1 MPAWLHPLALAA
13 LGLGL
18 LCAAAIAVDLVRRPQ
33 RMAVMNPVWPINALY
48 LGPVALWAYWA
59 MGREQ
64 PAAAHGQHHHGQH
77 RMDGGAREPPT
88 WRQVFK
94 GTMHCGAG
102 CTLGDILA
110 ETAVFLGGFTLF
122 GSAFGAELAGDF
134 ALAYLLGLAFQY
146 FAIVPMR
153 GLPPGKGI
161 VEAAKADTLSLLA
174 FEVGLFGWMALMRF
188 VLFDPPLRPDRASY
202 WFMMQVG
209 MAIGFLTSYPVNA
222 WLIRRGIKEAM

>member
-1 MPAWLHPLALAA
+1 M
-13 LGLGL
+13 GL
-18 LCAAAIAVDLVRRPQ
+18 LDDGTGEP
-33 RMAVMNPVWPINALY
+33 
-48 LGPVALWAYWA
+48 G
-59 MGREQ
+59 
-64 PAAAHGQHHHGQH
+64 AAHGGHGH
-77 RMDGGAREPPT
+77 WHMHGGAKAPPT
-88 WRQVFK
+88 WRQVFT

-110 ETAVFLGGFTLF
+110 ETAVFLTGFTLF
-122 GSAFGAELAGDF
+122 GSTFGAELAGDF

-188 VLFDPPLRPDRASY
+188 VLFDPPLRPDQAGY

-209 MAIGFLTSYPVNA
+209 MAVGFLTSYPVNA

>member
-1 MPAWLHPLALAA
+1 MHPWLHPFALAT
-13 LGLGL
+13 LGVGL
-18 LCAAAIAVDLVRRPQ
+18 LCAAVITVDLVRRPQ
-33 RMAVMNPVWPINALY
+33 SMAVMNPVWPINALY
-48 LGPVALWAYWA
+48 LGPIGLWAYWT
-59 MGREQ
+59 MGRA
-64 PAAAHGQHHHGQH
+64 PPGTAHAHHGMEH
-77 RMDGGAREPPT
+77 GHDGALS
-88 WRQVFK
+88 WRAVFK

-110 ETAVFLGGFTLF
+110 ETAVFLGGITLL

-134 ALAYLLGLAFQY
+134 VLAYLLGLAFQY

-153 GLPPGKGI
+153 KLQPGRGI

-174 FEVGLFGWMALMRF
+174 FEVGLFGWMTLMRF
-188 VLFDPPLRPDRASY
+188 VLFDPPLRPDQAEY